1 MGSPSPTKISMSVI
15 KSKLLQP
22 ALTSHYLCYFGLPR
36 EDENGGIRKFLTQR
50 KTPYNDSE
58 LISLSCSEAS
68 LPGAS
73 LATVDIDNDY
83 HGVSEKHV
91 YRRLY
96 DDRADFTFYVDR
108 NYNIIK
114 LFENWIAYCAGE
126 NNFREQKNGNYS
138 YRVNYP
144 NLYRTDTL
152 YITKFE
158 RDVQTGGVNS
168 SSTIEYQFINA
179 YPLSINSMPVS
190 YDASNLLKCTVSFTY
205 SRYIIEP
212 KTFSNATLQTS
223 GNPELNSAIERALNP
238 LSGPGFSDSSFDR
251 RALDALANDSGYV
264 SSNVQ

>member
-22 ALTSHYLCYFGLPR
+22 ALTSHYLCHFGLPNGPEFRTFLSQR
-36 EDENGGIRKFLTQR
+36 ETL
-50 KTPYNDSE
+50 YDSE
-58 LISLSCSEAS
+58 LITLSCAEAS
-68 LPGAS
+68 LPGSS
-73 LATVDIDNDY
+73 LATVDIDNDF
-83 HGVSEKHV
+83 HGVSEKHA

-114 LFENWIAYCAGE
+114 LFENWIAYCVGE
-126 NNFREQKNGNYS
+126 NDRNNQIIGNYA

-144 NLYRTDTL
+144 NFYRTETL

-158 RDVQTGGVNS
+158 RDVQTGGLNGGN
-168 SSTIEYQFINA
+168 TLQYQFINA

-205 SRYIIEP
+205 SRYVVEP
-212 KTFSNATLQTS
+212 KTLANIKPQTS
-223 GNPELNSAIERALNP
+223 GNPDLDSAIERALNP
-238 LSGPGFSDSSFDR
+238 LSGPGFTDSSFDR

>member
-1 MGSPSPTKISMSVI
+1 MGSPVPTKVSMSVI

-22 ALTSHYLCYFGLPR
+22 ALTSHYLCHFGLPS
-36 EDENGGIRKFLTQR
+36 EPGLGQFLTDR
-50 KTPYNDSE
+50 GTLYDSE
-58 LISLSCSEAS
+58 LITLSCSEAS
-68 LPGAS
+68 LPGSS

-83 HGVSEKHV
+83 HGVSEKHA

-126 NNFREQKNGNYS
+126 NNLQGQRLRNYA
-138 YRVNYP
+138 YRANYP
-144 NLYRTDTL
+144 KQYKTDTL

-158 RDVQTGGVNS
+158 RDIQTGGVNGNA
-168 SSTIEYQFINA
+168 TLEYRFINA

-205 SRYIIEP
+205 SRYIMEEKFLANP
-212 KTFSNATLQTS
+212 RPQSTGNSDLNTAVENA
-223 GNPELNSAIERALNP
+223 LNS

-251 RALDALANDSGYV
+251 RALDALSNNSGYV